1 MTGERMR
8 QMMDLWLNETSE
20 EDEDWREDLT
30 EEEEALVEEWDER
43 FATGVTAISTDIL
56 TMERR

>member
-43 FATGVTAISTDIL
+43 FATGVTAISADIL